1 MGQFFDQIPEPV
13 QDHIRQ
19 ITKTSGLGETDEAVE
34 MISQAWLEKRQIFEN
49 RVKENHLD
57 EVESYAPDE
66 ARGALLMT
74 YSGSIISVGPLSN
87 GSRNIEYASIGLRD
101 DVPER
106 AAHDEGRVGGE
117 ISVDSIAEFNPGPI
131 SKSSAIFMI
140 AVPREEMELEEEEEL
155 LSNVT
160 QVITEDFV
168 EVNKTI
174 IRG

>member
-1 MGQFFDQIPEPV
+1 MGEYLDQIPEPV

-19 ITKTSGLGETDEAVE
+19 ITKTSGLGEGEDAVE
-34 MISQAWLEKRQIFEN
+34 TIAKAWLEKKQIFEN
-49 RVKENHLD
+49 RVRENHLE

-66 ARGALLMT
+66 QRGALLMT
-74 YSGSIISVGPLSN
+74 YSGSIISVGPQSD
-87 GSRNIEYASIGLRD
+87 GTRNVEYASIGLRE

-106 AAHDEGRVGGE
+106 AAHDAAKLSSEVA
-117 ISVDSIAEFNPGPI
+117 VDSVAKFSPGPI

-140 AVPREEMELEEEEEL
+140 TVPRGDMEPEEEEEL